1 MDKNKENQFEITELF
16 MAQADINRR
25 FYGTIKRS
33 CDADGT
39 PVVRGRIEVQDGF
52 VLAHAGCQDDLGT
65 RLDELVKMV
74 LDMNLHSDAGATQ
87 IISGTTC
94 FLN

>member
-1 MDKNKENQFEITELF
+1 MADKKEDKFKITELF

-25 FYGTIKRS
+25 FFGTIKRGY
-33 CDADGT
+33 DADGT

-52 VLAHAGCQDDLGT
+52 VLAQAGCQDDLGT

-74 LDMNLHSDAGATQ
+74 LDMGLHSDSGATQ
-87 IISGTTC
+87 IILGTTC

>member
-1 MDKNKENQFEITELF
+1 MDNNKGKLEITELF

-25 FYGTIKRS
+25 FFGTIKRG

-52 VLAHAGCQDDLGT
+52 LLAQAGCQDDLGT
-65 RLDELVKMV
+65 RLDELLKMV
-74 LDMNLHSDAGATQ
+74 LDLGLHSDGGATQ
-87 IISGTTC
+87 IISGTAC

>member
-1 MDKNKENQFEITELF
+1 MDKKKENQFEITELF

-25 FYGTIKRS
+25 FFGIIKRG

-39 PVVRGRIEVQDGF
+39 QVVRGRIEVQDGF
-52 VLAHAGCQDDLGT
+52 ILAQDCCQDGLGI
-65 RLDELVKMV
+65 RLDELVRMR
-74 LDMNLHSDAGATQ
+74 LDMGLHSDAGATQ
-87 IISGTTC
+87 IILGTTC

>member
-1 MDKNKENQFEITELF
+1 MDKNKGKLEITELF

-25 FYGTIKRS
+25 FYGTIKRG

-52 VLAHAGCQDDLGT
+52 VLAQADCQDDLGKM
-65 RLDELVKMV
+65 LDELVKLV
-74 LDMNLHSDAGATQ
+74 LDMDLHSYVGATQ

>member
-1 MDKNKENQFEITELF
+1 MDNNKGKLEITELF
-16 MAQADINRR
+16 MAQADKNRR
-25 FYGTIKRS
+25 FYGTIKRG
-33 CDADGT
+33 CDADGS

-52 VLAHAGCQDDLGT
+52 VLAQAGCQDDLGT

-74 LDMNLHSDAGATQ
+74 LDMELHSDVGATQ
-87 IISGTTC
+87 IISGIAC

>member
-1 MDKNKENQFEITELF
+1 MADNKCKLDIVELF
-16 MAQADINRR
+16 MAQADVNRR
-25 FYGTIKRS
+25 FFGTIKRGY
-33 CDADGT
+33 DAADGT

-52 VLAHAGCQDDLGT
+52 VLAQDGSTDGLGN
-65 RLDELVKMV
+65 RMDQLVIMV
-74 LDMNLHSDAGATQ
+74 LDMGLHSDAGATY

>member
-1 MDKNKENQFEITELF
+1 MDNNKGKLEITELF

-25 FYGTIKRS
+25 FFGTIKRGY
-33 CDADGT
+33 DADGT

-52 VLAHAGCQDDLGT
+52 VLAQNCCQDGLGT

-74 LDMNLHSDAGATQ
+74 LDLGLHSDPGATQ
-87 IISGTTC
+87 KISGTTW

>member
-1 MDKNKENQFEITELF
+1 MDKKKENQFKIAELF
-16 MAQADINRR
+16 MAQASRDRR
-25 FYGTIKRS
+25 FYGTIKRGW
-33 CDADGT
+33 DADGT
-39 PVVRGRIEVQDGF
+39 PVVCGRIEVKNGFILAQD
-52 VLAHAGCQDDLGT
+52 GCQDGLGI

-74 LDMNLHSDAGATQ
+74 LDLGLHSEPGATQ

>member
-1 MDKNKENQFEITELF
+1 MDNNKGKLEITELF
-16 MAQADINRR
+16 MAQVDINRR
-25 FYGTIKRS
+25 FYGTIKRG

-52 VLAHAGCQDDLGT
+52 ILAQAGCQDDLGT

-74 LDMNLHSDAGATQ
+74 LDLGLHSDPGATQ
-87 IISGTTC
+87 IILGTTC

>member
-1 MDKNKENQFEITELF
+1 MDNNKGKLEITELF

-25 FYGTIKRS
+25 FYGTIKRG

-52 VLAHAGCQDDLGT
+52 VLAQAGCQDDLGT

-74 LDMNLHSDAGATQ
+74 LDLGLHSDAGATSE
-87 IISGTTC
+87 IADTAC

>member
-1 MDKNKENQFEITELF
+1 MANKKEDKLLITELF

-25 FYGTIKRS
+25 FFGTIKRGY
-33 CDADGT
+33 DADGT

-52 VLAHAGCQDDLGT
+52 ILAQAGCQDDLGT

-74 LDMNLHSDAGATQ
+74 LDLSLHSDPGATR
-87 IISGTTC
+87 IISGTAC